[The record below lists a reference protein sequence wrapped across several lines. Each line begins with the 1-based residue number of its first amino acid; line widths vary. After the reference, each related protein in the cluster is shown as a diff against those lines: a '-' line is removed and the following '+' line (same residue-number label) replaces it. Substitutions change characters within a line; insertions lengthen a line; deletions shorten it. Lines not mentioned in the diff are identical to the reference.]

1 MTPAEERQF
10 IRLWQAEASYR
21 DLAQALGCALGTVGS
36 RAAALVVQGKI
47 QPRPRGGA
55 YPRRKALARQE
66 GTPPAPTRDP
76 PAVHTREAPAI
87 TFMAV
92 PEVRELIST
101 VKELSARVAALENG
115 TRGTTRDP
123 PASGTHPRVNIKQ
136 WTVRLSQPLID
147 AVKAQA
153 TTEGK
158 EPSHLVEELLWQAL
172 TDQRPST
179 S

>member
-1 MTPAEERQF
+1 MAREWEAEC
-10 IRLWQAEASYR
+10 IRRWEAGETAEAI
-21 DLAQALGCALGTVGS
+21 
-36 RAAALVVQGKI
+36 AAALGIPEGTARSRVYTLQQEGKI
-47 QPRPRGGA
+47 ATRPKGG
-55 YPRRKALARQE
+55 RRTPAPVRTE
-66 GTPPAPTRDP
+66 GTPARAPAP
-76 PAVHTREAPAI
+76 TREAPAI

-101 VKELSARVAALENG
+101 VKDLSARVAALENG

-123 PASGTHPRVNIKQ
+123 PAPAAHPRVNIKQ

-172 TDQRPST
+172 TDQRPSPP
-179 S
+179 